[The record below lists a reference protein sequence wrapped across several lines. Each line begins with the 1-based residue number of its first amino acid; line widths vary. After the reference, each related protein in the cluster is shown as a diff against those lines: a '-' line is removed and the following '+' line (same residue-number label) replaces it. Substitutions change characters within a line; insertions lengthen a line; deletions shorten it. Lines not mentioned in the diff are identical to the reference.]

1 MDVLLRLA
9 PVLLLCLP
17 VSGDTVTTM
26 PPDMSQGVYCYCCA
40 SFTKEMDKLLAKKTS
55 DLREVQVVDAMED
68 ICQSKYFKTYDLSP
82 PTTVKV
88 CKFLIDKY
96 EEEIEQLLIKRAEDT
111 EQEIC
116 YKLSKAC
123 EGVDRSVKPKEPFEY
138 SFNNMRQKVKRE
150 PPPPQEDDGIQRMNV
165 DINDP
170 GAAERLAD
178 QIKSQLGQQAMGGGE
193 DGDEEDDE
201 EEEEEEEEEGAGVE
215 VTDEEDD
222 TQSFK
227 EKTEL

>member
-1 MDVLLRLA
+1 MCEITPPSTLFPQYQAVQMVMRKSLITVL
-9 PVLLLCLP
+9 
-17 VSGDTVTTM
+17 
-26 PPDMSQGVYCYCCA
+26 
-40 SFTKEMDKLLAKKTS
+40 
-55 DLREVQVVDAMED
+55 VVN
-68 ICQSKYFKTYDLSP
+68 T
-82 PTTVKV
+82 
-88 CKFLIDKY
+88 DKY

-215 VTDEEDD
+215 VTGEEDD

>member
-1 MDVLLRLA
+1 MVMRKSLITVLI
-9 PVLLLCLP
+9 VN
-17 VSGDTVTTM
+17 T
-26 PPDMSQGVYCYCCA
+26 
-40 SFTKEMDKLLAKKTS
+40 
-55 DLREVQVVDAMED
+55 
-68 ICQSKYFKTYDLSP
+68 
-82 PTTVKV
+82 
-88 CKFLIDKY
+88 DKY

-123 EGVDRSVKPKEPFEY
+123 EGVDRSVKPQEPFEY

-215 VTDEEDD
+215 VTDEEDY

>member
-1 MDVLLRLA
+1 MFGHLKMITVLL
-9 PVLLLCLP
+9 VN
-17 VSGDTVTTM
+17 T
-26 PPDMSQGVYCYCCA
+26 
-40 SFTKEMDKLLAKKTS
+40 E
-55 DLREVQVVDAMED
+55 
-68 ICQSKYFKTYDLSP
+68 
-82 PTTVKV
+82 
-88 CKFLIDKY
+88 KY
-96 EEEIEQLLIKRAEDT
+96 EEEIEQLLIEKVEDT

-123 EGVDRSVKPKEPFEY
+123 EGVDRSVKAKEPFEY
-138 SFNNMRQKVKRE
+138 SFNNMKQEVKRK

-170 GAAERLAD
+170 GAAERLAE

-193 DGDEEDDE
+193 DEDDA
-201 EEEEEEEEEGAGVE
+201 EEEEEEEEEGAGEE
-215 VTDEEDD
+215 VTGEEDE